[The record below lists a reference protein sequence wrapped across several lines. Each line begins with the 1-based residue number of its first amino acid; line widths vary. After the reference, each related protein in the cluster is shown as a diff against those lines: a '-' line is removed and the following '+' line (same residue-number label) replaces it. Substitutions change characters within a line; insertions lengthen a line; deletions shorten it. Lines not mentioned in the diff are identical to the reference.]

1 MGVCHDKTTRMLRTQ
16 NYNVVRHP
24 RDGINPLDL
33 IGAFKD
39 TVHQL
44 GGLDKLITN
53 PPPNPPTIARNQAA
67 ADLEGQQSDKQA
79 TGIGLSFLGSI
90 LKALGGD
97 LDVSARPEVVC
108 QRCMQPMRW
117 PVKVKSRIALVSDYD
132 AADRVPE
139 GLEVFLVEGDSVSV
153 RDLVDEEIM
162 LALPNVP
169 RHEEGSE
176 CAERR
181 MQLPGHE
188 VGPDEPD
195 DSQVQKPFAQ
205 LGELLKRK

>member
-1 MGVCHDKTTRMLRTQ
+1 MSLGWSRRAPVDTLVGTETALDFTIPLAEL
-16 NYNVVRHP
+16 P
-24 RDGINPLDL
+24 RVSHELTGQDGEAQGRIR
-33 IGAFKD
+33 FSR
-39 TVHQL
+39 QL
-44 GGLDKLITN
+44 G
-53 PPPNPPTIARNQAA
+53 QAV
-67 ADLEGQQSDKQA
+67 ADLEVGAQ
-79 TGIGLSFLGSI
+79 
-90 LKALGGD
+90 
-97 LDVSARPEVVC
+97 PEVVC

-169 RHEEGSE
+169 QHEEGSE
-176 CAERR
+176 CSERR

-188 VGPDEPD
+188 IEPDEPA